1 MSEFTTGDRTAVC
14 AVRHAAVCAVKRTSF
29 VLREIHKYGF
39 SAGDLDGWVG
49 SEATPTHPGAA
60 WVLDDAQVPG
70 SCEQGRE

>member
-1 MSEFTTGDRTAVC
+1 MSEFTTGDDRRMRCEARRRMRRE
-14 AVRHAAVCAVKRTSF
+14 AHRRR
-29 VLREIHKYGF
+29 LREIHKYGF